1 LQMKACVSM
10 VVKGDQEGA
19 FRLQMKAC
27 VSMVVKGDQE
37 GASRLRIEA
46 CVSKLS
52 ARPLADRRQI

>member
-1 LQMKACVSM
+1 MAGS
-10 VVKGDQEGA
+10 DQGGA

-37 GASRLRIEA
+37 GACRLRIEA